1 MFSSLI
7 EGIDAIGVLDS
18 RGRPTVRATVHL
30 NDGSIGTATA
40 PSGPLPSKHECVE
53 IRDNGSAFSGLG
65 VERALETIR
74 KRIAPALRG
83 YSAIDQ
89 SLVDRTLID
98 LDGTPLRANLGVNAM
113 VAVSMAVCRAGAA
126 VEGVPLWK
134 HLLQREFIGNPIP
147 IFTLLSVAPNVD
159 SALRVQEI
167 LAIPHG
173 PSTESDRV
181 RCGAEVYAALAGQFD
196 QLHMDTAV
204 ANEGGLILRGGN
216 LMVALTL
223 VCDAIEAAGYKP
235 GFDVSLGIEAAAD
248 GFRNDDGTYGP
259 ELGLRLSSSD
269 LCEWWQDVVHEYPI
283 ALVEDPFANDDF
295 EGWWTITQELG
306 KRLIIVG
313 DDLFATNSDR
323 IARGIRNHLANAVIL
338 KPNQIGTV
346 TETIH
351 AWRTAFAAGY
361 RSIVSHRA
369 GDSADTF
376 IADLAFGLGSD
387 YLKAGAPVRA
397 ERTEKYNRLL
407 EIEREAG
414 SVPRAC
420 AS

>member
-1 MFSSLI
+1 MLSSLI
-7 EGIDAIGVLDS
+7 EFIDAIAVLDS

-40 PSGPLPSKHECVE
+40 PSGPLLSKHECVE
-53 IRDNGSAFSGLG
+53 MRDNGSAFSGLG
-65 VERALETIR
+65 VERAVETIR
-74 KRIAPALRG
+74 RRIAPALRG
-83 YSAIDQ
+83 YSALDQ
-89 SLVDRTLID
+89 SLVDRTLVD

-126 VEGVPLWK
+126 VEGIPLWK
-134 HLLQREFIGNPIP
+134 HLLQREFIGSPIP

-173 PSTESDRV
+173 PSAESERV
-181 RCGAEVYAALAGQFD
+181 RCGAEVYATLAGQFD

-204 ANEGGLILRGGN
+204 GNEGGLILRGGN
-216 LMVALTL
+216 LTLALTL
-223 VCDAIEAAGYKP
+223 ACDAIDAAGYKP
-235 GFDVSLGIEAAAD
+235 GVDVSLGIEAGANS
-248 GFRNDDGTYGP
+248 FRNDDETYSP
-259 ELGLRLSSSD
+259 ELGPRLSSSD
-269 LCEWWQDVVHEYPI
+269 LFEWWRDVVHEYPV
-283 ALVEDPFANDDF
+283 ALIEDPFADDDF
-295 EGWWTITQELG
+295 EGWWTITHELG
-306 KRLIIVG
+306 KQVIIAG
-313 DDLFATNSDR
+313 DDLFTTNADR
-323 IARGIRNHLANAVIL
+323 IAHGIRNHLANAVIL

-351 AWRTAFAAGY
+351 AWRTAHAAEY

-369 GDSADTF
+369 GESVDTF

-387 YLKAGAPVRA
+387 YLKAGAPARA

-414 SVPRAC
+414 SVRQLEAG
-420 AS
+420 